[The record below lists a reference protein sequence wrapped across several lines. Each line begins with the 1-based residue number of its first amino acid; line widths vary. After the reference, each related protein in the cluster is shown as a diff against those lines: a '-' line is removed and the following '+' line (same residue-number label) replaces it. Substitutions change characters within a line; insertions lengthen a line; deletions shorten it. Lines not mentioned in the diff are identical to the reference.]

1 MKKLLL
7 LTLCLIMLCGC
18 KQSSQSNEDK
28 QTEITN
34 NTVILENEQSLKPGQ
49 PFDDPDTYLQE
60 HETLETESSAVFYT
74 NEDAEI
80 FVGMDG
86 SVKKITLLTDTYHL
100 DNELKVGSSKNKV
113 QKAYQ
118 HDPSAQDSSALT
130 YQVDDIEITFSLKDD
145 KVTKI
150 ELQQ

>member
-49 PFDDPDTYLQE
+49 PFDDPDTYLFLHPCPASFLPPYRPRSQ
-60 HETLETESSAVFYT
+60 
-74 NEDAEI
+74 
-80 FVGMDG
+80 
-86 SVKKITLLTDTYHL
+86 
-100 DNELKVGSSKNKV
+100 
-113 QKAYQ
+113 
-118 HDPSAQDSSALT
+118 
-130 YQVDDIEITFSLKDD
+130 
-145 KVTKI
+145 
-150 ELQQ
+150 